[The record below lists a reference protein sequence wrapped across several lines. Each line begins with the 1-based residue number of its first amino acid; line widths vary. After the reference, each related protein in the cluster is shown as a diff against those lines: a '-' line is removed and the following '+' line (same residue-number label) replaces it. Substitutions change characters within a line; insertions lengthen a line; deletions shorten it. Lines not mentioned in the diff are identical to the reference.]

1 MAHAEEITAQ
11 PKRQWISPSAWL
23 TDKRLSHH
31 FWTFFTAAFFFDFG
45 FSVYFF
51 LFNLF
56 LLDLHFD
63 DRAIGLVGGAFTL
76 GSLAGTLPAGLM
88 ARRFG
93 LRPALLVCFIAAP
106 ILCALRVC
114 VPGQTAQLAL
124 TFFAGVATCVWAVC
138 FLPAVA
144 NLTTPENRA
153 FAFSLIFSVSIGT
166 SALGGLLCGYL
177 PLWLARA
184 GWHPQPF
191 EVKRIILLSAC
202 ALAALGLFSVIRMQ
216 DAAPSAEAVASLPCI
231 GRKWWHLDPFLFRFL
246 PAMALWAAVLAAFT
260 PFANVFLSR
269 QLHVPMLRIGLL
281 FSAAQLVQFL
291 TGLLT
296 PVLFRRCGL
305 VGGVALTQ
313 IITGVL
319 LGLLASTQ
327 NTPFALALYLGFSA
341 TQWMCS
347 PGLYNLLMSRVPE
360 AERSIASGVTMFTNA
375 LIGSAATAGCGIL
388 FTRFGYPPV
397 LFGIASVAML
407 AAVVFY
413 FSAGGGHAASTS
425 TPPAE
430 RAAGQVHP

>member
-1 MAHAEEITAQ
+1 MAHAESIMAGPSRLWT
-11 PKRQWISPSAWL
+11 SPSAWL
-23 TDKRLSHH
+23 RGKRLSHD
-31 FWTFFTAAFFFDFG
+31 FWIFFTAAFFFDFG

-56 LLDLHFD
+56 LLDLHFN
-63 DRAIGLVGGAFTL
+63 DRSIGLVGGAFTL
-76 GSLAGTLPAGLM
+76 GSLAGTLPAGLL

-93 LRPALLVCFIAAP
+93 LRPALLFCFIAAP
-106 ILCALRVC
+106 VLCALRVC
-114 VPGQTAQLAL
+114 VPWQEAQIAL

-184 GWHPQPF
+184 GLHPQPY
-191 EVKRIILLSAC
+191 EIKRMILLSAC
-202 ALAALGLFSVIRMQ
+202 ALASLGLFSVVRMR
-216 DAAPSAEAVASLPCI
+216 DAAPSAEVVASLPRI
-231 GRKWWHLDPFLFRFL
+231 GRRWWHLDPFLLRFL

-296 PVLFRRCGL
+296 PILFRRCGL

-313 IITGVL
+313 ITTGVL
-319 LGLLASTQ
+319 LGLLAGTQ

-397 LFGIASVAML
+397 LLGIASVAIL
-407 AAVVFY
+407 AAFVFY
-413 FSAGGGHAASTS
+413 LSAGGLSGSTS
-425 TPPAE
+425 TQPVE
-430 RAAGQVHP
+430 RAAAEVLP